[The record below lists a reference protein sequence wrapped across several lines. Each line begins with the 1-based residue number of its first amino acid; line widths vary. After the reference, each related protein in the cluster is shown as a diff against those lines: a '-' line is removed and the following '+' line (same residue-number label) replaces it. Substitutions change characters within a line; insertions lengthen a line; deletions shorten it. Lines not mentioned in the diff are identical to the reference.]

1 MSHYILIVEDN
12 KSTRELYV
20 DMLETAKYDVRA
32 MRTGQE
38 VIDYFDA
45 PTYRMPDILILDIN
59 LPERS
64 GVYVMKYLRGRLRLA
79 HLKILVVTANQIAAG
94 VPEMELADVRLIKPF
109 TISQFLNEVKALL
122 AREKVVDDGQTEQ
135 DAPTQTDTQTEA
147 QPADD
152 PQPPQSPKSKTDTTK
167 PSIEP
172 DTTASAPTT
181 KEDDA
186 PDPTPST
193 PPESLEVKESKS
205 SQQPPQNGEGTERKT

>member
-45 PTYRMPDILILDIN
+45 PIYRMPDILILDIN

-64 GVYVMKYLRGRLRLA
+64 GVYVMKYLRGKLQLA

-94 VPEMELADVRLIKPF
+94 IPEMELADVRLIKPF

-122 AREKVVDDGQTEQ
+122 AYEKVVDSEQDGQT
-135 DAPTQTDTQTEA
+135 PTDTQTEST
-147 QPADD
+147 PADD
-152 PQPPQSPKSKTDTTK
+152 PPPPQSPQPKTDTTK
-167 PSIEP
+167 PADEP
-172 DTTASAPTT
+172 DTTLSVPTETPAT
-181 KEDDA
+181 KQDDA
-186 PDPTPST
+186 PAPTPSQS
-193 PPESLEVKESKS
+193 PPESVEVKEPESP
-205 SQQPPQNGEGTERKT
+205 QPEEEPESET